1 MFFNKNTSLQEINTW
16 LEKQLTAV
24 YNASKTG
31 IDIEVKPHHITRTN
45 EQNRF
50 LMAILVALVRFYD
63 ETGFMP
69 SGLKPWEMRTT
80 ILKEY
85 YKDRFG
91 VANTHKLDT
100 VQFSFFIDR
109 IQQSL
114 VEESGGEWEILTTDS
129 AYLKALIRE
138 SGL

>member
-1 MFFNKNTSLQEINTW
+1 MFFKQDATLSEIFSWAQDQIN
-16 LEKQLTAV
+16 AV
-24 YNASKTG
+24 RPVSRHG
-31 IDIEVKPHHITRTN
+31 IIVDIKPYKKPRSN

-50 LMAILVALVRFYD
+50 LMAILVALVRFYN

-69 SGLKPWEMRTT
+69 PGLKPWEMRTI

-91 VANTHKLDT
+91 VTDTHKLDT

-114 VEESGGEWEILTTDS
+114 VEETSGEWEILTTDS
-129 AYLKALIRE
+129 AYLKGLLE
-138 SGL
+138 S